1 MFSKQPTNLPVL
13 GLVGR
18 KFVGAKPLTPLQEKE
33 KEEDHDPIVYFR
45 SMI

>member
-1 MFSKQPTNLPVL
+1 MFSKQSTSLPVL

-18 KFVGAKPLTPLQEKE
+18 KFVRAKPLTPLQEKE
-33 KEEDHDPIVYFR
+33 KEEDHDPILYFR